1 MGQLDAQAKSLAYA
15 ISQAAIGPILYDD
28 HPALQTL
35 SESFIEKSMSISFI
49 RIELQDD
56 EKTMVVVEEYKPSF
70 DGSSKTYQEIIEV
83 DQRFPL
89 GRVTIGMLTD
99 PIEEQISER
108 IAGLIMILSLM
119 ILVKVIT
126 QYFVLSGMVRR
137 PLKKLSDCSI
147 QIGQGDLESSISLP
161 GKDELATL
169 AITLDKMRMDL
180 KYSQGKVKEHNEVS
194 KNKLQKLVDEKTAD
208 LQIARKEADRAN
220 RAKTEFLATMSH
232 EIRTPMNS
240 VWGAIELLR
249 RQKMPDAQARL
260 VDTVSYSTKIL
271 LQIVNDILDLSKIED
286 GKLSLK
292 YKVFNLEE
300 LLEHLKSSVAP
311 SIEKKKLGFT
321 LTIEKDI
328 PTLLYGDS
336 LRLRQVLWNLL
347 SNAIKFTEQGNIA
360 IDVQKIGSQENLVTL
375 EFLVKD
381 TGIGIQVE
389 ELQSIFTPFTQI
401 DSSVSRLHQG
411 TGLGLT
417 ICKQFIDLMGGTIR
431 VESKY
436 GEGVVFCVVLSFEI
450 KSVVPEQQNKKQS
463 GKILPL
469 SILLVED
476 ELVSQTV
483 VQGLLS
489 NEGYKVDVASDGLEA
504 LEKVG
509 KRRFD
514 VILMDLRMPKMDG
527 FETTRQIRALE
538 VGKGKSLKIVAFT
551 ADVMK
556 DTVQQCLQA
565 GMDEVIAKP
574 INMEEVNRSLSSL

>member
-1 MGQLDAQAKSLAYA
+1 MGQLDAQANSLVYA

-35 SESFIEKSMSISFI
+35 SESFIAKSLNISFI
-49 RIELQDD
+49 RIELLNDG
-56 EKTMVVVEEYKPSF
+56 KTVVVVEEHNPSF
-70 DGSSKTYQEIIEV
+70 DGSSKIYQEIIEV
-83 DQRFPL
+83 APGFPL
-89 GRVTIGMLTD
+89 GRVVIGLFTD
-99 PIEEQISER
+99 PIQEQIGER
-108 IAGLIMILSLM
+108 IKSLIMILSLM
-119 ILVKVIT
+119 ILVKVMT
-126 QYFVLSGMVRR
+126 QYFVLSRMVGR
-137 PLKKLSDCSI
+137 PLKKLSDGCML
-147 QIGQGDLESSISLP
+147 IGQGDLESRITLP
-161 GKDELATL
+161 GNDELVTL
-169 AITLDKMRMDL
+169 AVTLDNMRMDL
-180 KYSQGKVKEHNEVS
+180 KHFQAKVKERNEVS
-194 KNKLQKLVDEKTAD
+194 KKKLQKLVDEKTAD
-208 LQIARKEADRAN
+208 LQIAREEADRAN
-220 RAKTEFLATMSH
+220 RAKSEFLATMSH

-249 RQKMPDAQARL
+249 RQKMPDTQAKL

-292 YKVFNLEE
+292 FKEFNLEE
-300 LLEHLKSSVAP
+300 LLEHLKSLVAP
-311 SIEKKKLGFT
+311 SLEKKKLAFS
-321 LTIEKDI
+321 LTVEKEI

-336 LRLRQVLWNLL
+336 LRLRQILWNLL
-347 SNAIKFTEQGNIA
+347 SNAVKFTEQGDIA
-360 IDVQKIGSQENLVTL
+360 IHVQKVASKENFVTL
-375 EFLVKD
+375 EFSVKD
-381 TGIGIQVE
+381 TGIGIQE
-389 ELQSIFTPFTQI
+389 EDLQSIFAPFTQL

-417 ICKQFIDLMGGTIR
+417 ICKQFVDLMGGTI
-431 VESKY
+431 SMNSQY
-436 GEGVVFCVVLSFEI
+436 GEGTIFYVVLSFETR
-450 KSVVPEQQNKKQS
+450 SVVSEQQDKRQS
-463 GKILPL
+463 GKFLPL

-489 NEGYKVDVASDGLEA
+489 SEGYKVDVASDGLEA

-527 FETTRQIRALE
+527 FETTRQIRASE
-538 VGKGKSLKIVAFT
+538 VDKDKPLKIVAFT

-565 GMDEVIAKP
+565 GMNEVIAKP
-574 INMEEVNRSLSSL
+574 INMEEINRSLSSL